1 MGVKEKKP
9 ELLLIALA
17 LVITIVVM
25 LYSVF
30 DSPKYNSVEAMSL
43 AVTDFRNSGGHSTEN
58 VNKVNINTADASEL
72 AQLELIGEKKAQ
84 AIIEY
89 REKNGKFR
97 DIKELTNV
105 SGISDSVLQKNIGR
119 ITV

>member
-1 MGVKEKKP
+1 MSEKRH
-9 ELLLIALA
+9 ELILIAAA
-17 LVITIVVM
+17 LVIFASLL

-30 DSPKYNSVEAMSL
+30 DSPKYNGIQAVEITDTVKSSV
-43 AVTDFRNSGGHSTEN
+43 VTTGSSNGT
-58 VNKVNINTADASEL
+58 VVNINTATAQEL
-72 AQLELIGEKKAQ
+72 ETLEEIGEAKAQ

-97 DIKELTNV
+97 SIEELTEV
-105 SGISDSVLQKNIGR
+105 EGIGESILSKNLGR

>member
-1 MGVKEKKP
+1 MKIKEKSY
-9 ELLLIALA
+9 EFLLVAAALA
-17 LVITIVVM
+17 VTAGVM

-30 DSPKYNSVEAMSL
+30 DSPKYNALSAYEIISENQNN
-43 AVTDFRNSGGHSTEN
+43 TEISTEFTG
-58 VNKVNINTADASEL
+58 KININTADAKEL
-72 AQLELIGEKKAQ
+72 MQLELIGEKKAL

-97 DIKELTNV
+97 MPEELMNV
-105 SGISDSVLQKNIGR
+105 SGISSTILRKNYDK

>member
-1 MGVKEKKP
+1 MDVKEKKS

-17 LVITIVVM
+17 LAITISVM

-30 DSPKYNSVEAMSL
+30 DSPKYNSVEAKPIVAKTTQQAES
-43 AVTDFRNSGGHSTEN
+43 H
-58 VNKVNINTADASEL
+58 VNAEKIVNINTADVGEL
-72 AQLELIGEKKAQ
+72 CDLELVGEKKAQ

-97 DIKELTNV
+97 TVEELTNV
-105 SGISDSVLQKNIGR
+105 SGISDSILDKNIGR

>member
-1 MGVKEKKP
+1 MKISEKKP

-17 LVITIVVM
+17 LVMSVAAM

-30 DSPKYNSVEAMSL
+30 DSPKYNPVEASFTV
-43 AVTDFRNSGGHSTEN
+43 AKTTQNGNDSVTDDG
-58 VNKVNINTADASEL
+58 KININTADVEEL

-89 REKNGKFR
+89 REKNGRFR
-97 DIKELTNV
+97 SVDELTNV
-105 SGISDSVLQKNIGR
+105 NGISDAVLDKNIGR